1 MGLFD
6 IFSGGGN
13 SRKSFSDLSDNW
25 EKRKEAREYNA
36 MAREII
42 DDYTERYE
50 TTYYNTQDYAFETQR
65 RLDKHNDFK
74 KEIIRKLKLDVKP
87 VLEDFKKFDIDSK
100 TINVDFFDIGS
111 NKNLDMSIS
120 NINNTF
126 AGFDRLSFNSCFP
139 NLDDIFRDATEEY
152 YQAKSNYNQAKM
164 YKSQIQLKREQLK
177 TIKSNLSNIRSYIS
191 DEERVLSELIERI
204 EGISKKLDQNMKKS
218 SFKKEESDYLKSIY
232 NIAMG
237 IDKFMGTKFLNDD
250 FTVTDDYNSLFE
262 KMKEINSLIEKPTLN
277 TGELDRILKSIGVI
291 VY

>member
-6 IFSGGGN
+6 IFSGGGS

-36 MAREII
+36 RAREII

-74 KEIIRKLKLDVKP
+74 KEIIRKLQLDVKP
-87 VLEDFKKFDIDSK
+87 VLDDFKKFDIDSK
-100 TINVDFFDIGS
+100 TIDIDFSDIGS

-126 AGFDRLSFNSCFP
+126 ARFDRLSFNNCFP

-191 DEERVLSELIERI
+191 DEERVLSELMERI
-204 EGISKKLDQNMKKS
+204 EGISNKLDQNMKKS
-218 SFKKEESDYLKSIY
+218 SFKKEESEHLKAIY
-232 NIAMG
+232 KIAKG
-237 IDKFMGTKFLNDD
+237 IDKMMGTRFLNDD